1 MAGRKYK
8 RDSKGRFSSGG
19 GGGGK
24 LGKSAKNTGARA
36 EYKAAARQTRVAAG
50 MQSRATDKVGAG
62 KRLAAARTAQLKT
75 QLKLGGKKKELAAL
89 NRAEAKSRKI
99 ENKMAAQKAVAKGKE
114 KASKTFKGKVAA
126 VKRFLSGG
134 KKK

>member
-1 MAGRKYK
+1 MARTYK
-8 RDSKGRFSSGG
+8 RDSKGRFAST

-24 LGKSAKNTGARA
+24 VGKSAKNTGARA

-75 QLKLGGKKKELAAL
+75 ELKLGGKKKELAAL
-89 NRAEAKSRKI
+89 NRAEAK
-99 ENKMAAQKAVAKGKE
+99 VAKLKP
-114 KASKTFKGKVAA
+114 
-126 VKRFLSGG
+126 RWLR
-134 KKK
+134 KKP